1 MWKGAHFSF
10 AFINIHKQ
18 STIHCKIPA
27 KTLCHHEQA
36 IPLER
41 KQGTLQNNPKTSESS
56 TAESDT
62 QLSAKEHARHNQ
74 RSGK

>member
-1 MWKGAHFSF
+1 MWKGAHTFHLPSLIY
-10 AFINIHKQ
+10 INSPLYTAKSLPKQ
-18 STIHCKIPA
+18 
-27 KTLCHHEQA
+27 CHHEQA

-41 KQGTLQNNPKTSESS
+41 KQGTQQNNPKTSESS